1 MVDIQDP
8 ASTQFQ
14 ITGACK
20 LLGFFENK
28 ESFQK
33 NFLMCILET
42 TDNQID
48 FAKLIFPSREL
59 DLILG
64 DFEFV

>member
-1 MVDIQDP
+1 
-8 ASTQFQ
+8 
-14 ITGACK
+14 
-20 LLGFFENK
+20 
-28 ESFQK
+28 
-33 NFLMCILET
+33 MCILET